1 MPQVIAK
8 NNDFLVEIHTE
19 ELPPKTLFC
28 LAEGL
33 LTEIKT
39 RLDKLELGYQDAC
52 FYATPRRLA
61 VFIKKLAT
69 KQAEAI
75 VERKGPKMS
84 AAFDKEGKPTSACV
98 GFARSLGMLPEQLI
112 TIKDHQGEWVGY
124 QQTVAGKS
132 TQDILPALV
141 QQALLALPIQKR
153 MRWGNGNVEFVRPV
167 HSVMM
172 LYGDEVIDAEILG
185 CRAGRLTH
193 GHRFH
198 SKGWISILKP
208 SRYVAALEKKYVIAD
223 FIRRKEIIRAEA
235 QQAVHFLQ
243 DATVFL
249 DENLLNEVAGL
260 VEWPVALCGNF
271 AKTFLTLPPE
281 VLISAMQDHQR
292 YFPVMNQH
300 KQLLPYF
307 VTISNIKSL
316 DAKRV
321 MTGNEQVLR
330 ARLSDA
336 AFFFATDKKQKLSER
351 LESLKQVIFQAK
363 LGTLYDKAQRISRLA
378 AHIATLSHVNPTDA
392 ERAGMLAKTDLTT
405 TMVNEFP
412 ELQGV
417 MGYYYALH
425 DGEHKEIALA
435 LNEQYMPRF
444 SGDALPATA
453 LGQVLALADRLDT
466 LVGIFGIHQA
476 PTGDKDPFA
485 LRRAALGILRI
496 LIEKQFNLDL
506 HELVQVAAQ
515 GYANSLENKKV
526 VIDVLQFIL
535 ERLKPWYQDQG
546 ISADVLASVAAL
558 AIYKPYDIHQ
568 RIQAV
573 QHFKNLPEAAA
584 LCAANKRVSNI
595 LAKSNSEIKT
605 KHVDEKLFEHEAE
618 QILVMK
624 LMEKCAVVKSLSEQ
638 GNYTEVL
645 TQLASL
651 REPVDNFFDHV
662 MVMSDD
668 QARRENRLWILKQLR
683 ELFLNVADVALLQ

>member
-19 ELPPKTLFC
+19 ELPPKTLFR
-28 LAEGL
+28 LADCL

-39 RLDKLELGYQDAC
+39 RLDKLELCYQDAC

-98 GFARSLGMLPEQLI
+98 GFARSLSMLPEQLI

-124 QQTVAGKS
+124 QQTVAGKLA
-132 TQDILPALV
+132 QDILPALV

-185 CRAGRLTH
+185 CRAGRLTQ

-235 QQAVHFLQ
+235 QQAVHFLP
-243 DATVFL
+243 DATVSL

-271 AKTFLTLPPE
+271 AKTFLMLPPE

-307 VTISNIKSL
+307 PTINHIKNI
-316 DAKRV
+316 
-321 MTGNEQVLR
+321 
-330 ARLSDA
+330 
-336 AFFFATDKKQKLSER
+336 
-351 LESLKQVIFQAK
+351 
-363 LGTLYDKAQRISRLA
+363 Y
-378 AHIATLSHVNPTDA
+378 
-392 ERAGMLAKTDLTT
+392 
-405 TMVNEFP
+405 
-412 ELQGV
+412 
-417 MGYYYALH
+417 
-425 DGEHKEIALA
+425 
-435 LNEQYMPRF
+435 
-444 SGDALPATA
+444 
-453 LGQVLALADRLDT
+453 
-466 LVGIFGIHQA
+466 
-476 PTGDKDPFA
+476 
-485 LRRAALGILRI
+485 
-496 LIEKQFNLDL
+496 
-506 HELVQVAAQ
+506 
-515 GYANSLENKKV
+515 
-526 VIDVLQFIL
+526 
-535 ERLKPWYQDQG
+535 
-546 ISADVLASVAAL
+546 
-558 AIYKPYDIHQ
+558 
-568 RIQAV
+568 
-573 QHFKNLPEAAA
+573 
-584 LCAANKRVSNI
+584 
-595 LAKSNSEIKT
+595 
-605 KHVDEKLFEHEAE
+605 
-618 QILVMK
+618 
-624 LMEKCAVVKSLSEQ
+624 
-638 GNYTEVL
+638 
-645 TQLASL
+645 
-651 REPVDNFFDHV
+651 
-662 MVMSDD
+662 
-668 QARRENRLWILKQLR
+668 
-683 ELFLNVADVALLQ
+683 